1 MITAFFALR
10 ESIDGA
16 GFALLRK
23 IKRTQGNPS
32 KYLKSFQVEEIV
44 SLEVCVCVCPPGAEL
59 KSMSRRERLQLSGRM
74 TVFVLTRVLL

>member
-1 MITAFFALR
+1 MGLGLPCS
-10 ESIDGA
+10 E
-16 GFALLRK
+16 K
-23 IKRTQGNPS
+23 IKRTQGKPS

-74 TVFVLTRVLL
+74 TVFVLTCVLL